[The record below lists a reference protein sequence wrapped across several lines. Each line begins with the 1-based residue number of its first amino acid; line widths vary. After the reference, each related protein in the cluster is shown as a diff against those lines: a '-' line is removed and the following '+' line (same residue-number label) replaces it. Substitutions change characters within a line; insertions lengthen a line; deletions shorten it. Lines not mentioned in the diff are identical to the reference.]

1 METVII
7 KFMKLMELRSVRM
20 MRLVKEFAEQY
31 RKENHLHVEL
41 TEGSK
46 TPKDYYIYNYHSSIY
61 DDLVISE
68 YDTAGRGNQILR
80 LVNSNLKK
88 VTDIL
93 GNVLRF
99 YTLDATESLV
109 GQVMELSRLLGVEC
123 SDRKKL
129 LDPAFLEDLLS
140 KASDMMDSPIKFFN
154 GAGCYSLSGLK
165 STSNYLNELKEN
177 RFALLNE
184 NEYKIAEAFFEYL
197 ERRKTEV

>member
-7 KFMKLMELRSVRM
+7 KFMKLMEMRSVRM
-20 MRLVKEFAEQY
+20 MHLVKEFAEQY
-31 RKENHLHVEL
+31 RKENHIHVEL

-46 TPKDYYIYNYHSSIY
+46 KPRDYYIYNYHSSIY

-68 YDTAGRGNQILR
+68 YDSAGRGNQILR

-93 GNVLRF
+93 GNILRF
-99 YTLDATESLV
+99 YNYGATEDMV
-109 GQVMELSRLLGVEC
+109 GKVLELSRLLGV
-123 SDRKKL
+123 DGGGKKHR
-129 LDPAFLEDLLS
+129 DPAFLQEILDR
-140 KASDMMDSPIKFFN
+140 AAEMMDGPIKFFN

-165 STSNYLNELKEN
+165 ATSNYMNELKES
-177 RFALLNE
+177 RFALHND

-197 ERRKTEV
+197 ERRKREV

>member
-20 MRLVKEFAEQY
+20 MRLVKEFTEQY

-88 VTDIL
+88 ITDIL

-109 GQVMELSRLLGVEC
+109 GQVMELSRLFGVEC

-129 LDPAFLEDLLS
+129 LDPAFIEDLLS

-154 GAGCYSLSGLK
+154 GAGCYSISGLN
-165 STSNYLNELKEN
+165 SLSEYMNVLNEN

-197 ERRKTEV
+197 ERRKREV

>member
-7 KFMKLMELRSVRM
+7 KFMKMLEMRSVRM
-20 MRLVKEFAEQY
+20 MHIVKEFAEQY

-46 TPKDYYIYNYHSSIY
+46 TPRDYYIFNYHSSIY

-68 YDTAGRGNQILR
+68 YDSEGRGNQILR

-93 GNVLRF
+93 GDILR
-99 YTLDATESLV
+99 YYDLGATENMV
-109 GQVMELSRLLGVEC
+109 GKVLELSRLLGVEC

-140 KASDMMDSPIKFFN
+140 RARDMMDSPIKYFN

-197 ERRKTEV
+197 ERLKQEV

>member
-1 METVII
+1 MME
-7 KFMKLMELRSVRM
+7 MRSVRM
-20 MRLVKEFAEQY
+20 MHIVKEFAEQY

-46 TPKDYYIYNYHSSIY
+46 TPRDYYIFNYHSSIY

-68 YDTAGRGNQILR
+68 YDSAGRGNQILR

-93 GNVLRF
+93 GDVLRF
-99 YTLDATESLV
+99 YNLGATENMV
-109 GQVMELSRLLGVEC
+109 GKVLELSRLIGV
-123 SDRKKL
+123 DGGGKKHR
-129 LDPAFLEDLLS
+129 DPAFLQEILDR
-140 KASDMMDSPIKFFN
+140 AAEMMDSPIKYFN

-165 STSNYLNELKEN
+165 STSNYMKELNEN
-177 RFALLNE
+177 RFALHNE

-197 ERRKTEV
+197 ERRKQEV

>member
-7 KFMKLMELRSVRM
+7 KFMKMMELRSVRM
-20 MRLVKEFAEQY
+20 MHLVKEFVEQY

-41 TEGSK
+41 TNASM
-46 TPKDYYIYNYHSSIY
+46 TPRDYYIYNYHASIY
-61 DDLVISE
+61 DDLVINE
-68 YDTAGRGNQILR
+68 YDSAGRGNQIFR

-99 YTLDATESLV
+99 YTLDATENLV
-109 GQVMELSRLLGVEC
+109 GQVMELSRLLCVEC

-129 LDPAFLEDLLS
+129 LDPAFLEYLLS
-140 KASDMMDSPIKFFN
+140 KASVMMDTPIKFFN
-154 GAGCYSLSGLK
+154 GAGCYTISGLNT
-165 STSNYLNELKEN
+165 TSKYMDVLKEN

>member
-7 KFMKLMELRSVRM
+7 KFMKVMELRSVRM
-20 MRLVKEFAEQY
+20 MRLVKEFAEEY
-31 RKENHLHVEL
+31 RREYHLHVEL

-68 YDTAGRGNQILR
+68 YDTAGRGNQIFR

-93 GNVLRF
+93 GNVLRY
-99 YTLDATESLV
+99 YTLNSPEFV
-109 GQVMELSRLLGVEC
+109 GKQVRELANLLGVENP
-123 SDRKKL
+123 DDGKHT
-129 LDPAFLEDLLS
+129 DPGYLSELLS
-140 KASDMMDSPIKFFN
+140 KASEMMEGPIKFFN
-154 GAGCYSLSGLK
+154 GAGCYSISGINR
-165 STSNYLNELKEN
+165 TSDYMNVLKEN

-197 ERRKTEV
+197 ERRKRED

>member
-7 KFMKLMELRSVRM
+7 KFMKMMEMRSVRM
-20 MRLVKEFAEQY
+20 MHIVKEFAEQY

-46 TPKDYYIYNYHSSIY
+46 TPRDYYIFNYHASIY

-99 YTLDATESLV
+99 YNYGSTESMIEKVL
-109 GQVMELSRLLGVEC
+109 ELSKLIGVDAGGKKH
-123 SDRKKL
+123 SDPVFL
-129 LDPAFLEDLLS
+129 QEILDRAAE
-140 KASDMMDSPIKFFN
+140 MMDSPIKYFN
-154 GAGCYSLSGLK
+154 GASCYSLSGLK
-165 STSNYLNELKEN
+165 STSNYMNELKEN
-177 RFALLNE
+177 RFALHNE

-197 ERRKTEV
+197 ERRKQEV